1 MIARAAIAL
10 SVAALVLPSPATAV
24 VGRIEVT
31 ALALARTTN
40 QTGRP
45 GRADDTVD
53 QKWRLNDR
61 QGHAI
66 GTLIVG
72 CRWVTADA
80 RLCAFEARFPL
91 GKITLAGA
99 SKSSFR
105 GIVSVTGGTSRYR
118 GARGQATFV
127 VTDFDRMILSI
138 QLT

>member
-1 MIARAAIAL
+1 MIRAAVVMV
-10 SVAALVLPSPATAV
+10 VAALVLPASSVAV
-24 VGRIEVT
+24 MGRIEVT
-31 ALALARTTN
+31 ALALVRTTN

-61 QGHAI
+61 QGRPI
-66 GTLIVG
+66 GTLIIG
-72 CRWVTADA
+72 CRWITADA
-80 RLCAFEARFPL
+80 RLCAYEARFPL

-105 GIVSVTGGTSRYR
+105 GVVSVTGGTNRYR

-138 QLT
+138 NLT

>member
-1 MIARAAIAL
+1 MIRAAVILA
-10 SVAALVLPSPATAV
+10 VAALMVPTSSGAV
-24 VGRIEVT
+24 MGRIEVT
-31 ALALARTTN
+31 ALALVRTTN
-40 QTGRP
+40 QTGRV

-61 QGHAI
+61 RGRPI
-66 GTLIVG
+66 GTLIIG
-72 CRWVTADA
+72 CRWVTAGA
-80 RLCAFEARFPL
+80 RLCAFEARFAL

-105 GIVSVTGGTSRYR
+105 GIVSVTGGTNRYR

-138 QLT
+138 NLT